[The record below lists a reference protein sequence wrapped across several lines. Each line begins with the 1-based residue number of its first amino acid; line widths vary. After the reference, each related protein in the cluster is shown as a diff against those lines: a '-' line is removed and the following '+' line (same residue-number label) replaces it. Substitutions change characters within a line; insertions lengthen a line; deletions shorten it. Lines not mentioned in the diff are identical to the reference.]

1 MYSILFHV
9 SGLALIEILFYFY
22 YIGPMESNIF
32 KNTLKNDLFLND
44 YTNNLNYN
52 ISEIIININNNI
64 GNYEEI
70 INEKDKDRMKSN
82 NDLFNKTMIYWS
94 FMLLVSCMVFIVYK
108 IIKRR
113 RMNNESSSLIEINS
127 NMSIEMIENVSS
139 RNIILNDDTS
149 SNNSEFVNELQTKN
163 LYKKMILYKIIYYL
177 LNCGLILGF
186 EFWFFNNVVL
196 KYKVISTEE
205 MEYLFLQN
213 IKKSLTS

>member
-52 ISEIIININNNI
+52 ISEIIININNDT

-70 INEKDKDRMKSN
+70 INEKDNDRIKSN
-82 NDLFNKTMIYWS
+82 NELFNKTMIYWS
-94 FMLLVSCMVFIVYK
+94 VMLSISCVVFVLYK

-113 RMNNESSSLIEINS
+113 RMNNESSSLVEINS
-127 NMSIEMIENVSS
+127 NMSIEMIENISS
-139 RNIILNDDTS
+139 RNILNDDTS
-149 SNNSEFVNELQTKN
+149 SNNSEFVNELRTKN
-163 LYKKMILYKIIYYL
+163 LYKKMILYKAIYYL
-177 LNCGLILGF
+177 LNCGLILAF
-186 EFWFFNNVVL
+186 EFWFFNYVVL

-213 IKKSLTS
+213 IKKSLIS

>member
-1 MYSILFHV
+1 V